1 VILSAK
7 FVDSAW
13 ITVLVIPLVTAMLK
27 AIKRHYELIDRQLRD
42 EGPIYLSG
50 LEPPIVLLPLERWD
64 RLAEKAVR
72 FALLLSHDV
81 VAIHLTQ
88 LEGPNAEEH
97 EARNAGFAPPKL
109 VISPSPY
116 RSFVGRLLKHVAE
129 METQHPD
136 RSLAVVVPE
145 VVEEH

>member
-88 LEGPNAEEH
+88 LEGPDAEQH
-97 EARNAGFAPPKL
+97 EEILRRQWRGD
-109 VISPSPY
+109 V
-116 RSFVGRLLKHVAE
+116 
-129 METQHPD
+129 
-136 RSLAVVVPE
+136 AVVLVPWSYEPPHPQE
-145 VVEEH
+145 VIEEEEPGSGEPAMAAPQGACCA